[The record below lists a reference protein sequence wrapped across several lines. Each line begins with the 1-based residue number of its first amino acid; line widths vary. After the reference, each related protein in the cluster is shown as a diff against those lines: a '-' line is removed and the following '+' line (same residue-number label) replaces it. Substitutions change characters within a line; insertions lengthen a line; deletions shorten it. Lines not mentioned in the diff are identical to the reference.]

1 MTQHGETVSIEDT
14 REDFERLL
22 GDVKGI
28 DSTRHGGKKYP
39 SGEYFFEEAKVA
51 WDAWQ
56 IAISSYQSTIKDKCN
71 SLTKR
76 EYFAGLAM
84 QGLLA
89 SGRYVVCDET
99 SEEAWSAAE
108 SLLYTQDR
116 VDNN

>member
-1 MTQHGETVSIEDT
+1 MDT
-14 REDFERLL
+14 
-22 GDVKGI
+22 I
-28 DSTRHGGKKYP
+28 MSTYNGNSPAMPQEWQSY
-39 SGEYFFEEAKVA
+39 V
-51 WDAWQ
+51 DA
-56 IAISSYQSTIKDKCN
+56 APMG
-71 SLTKR
+71 LTKR